1 MQIDASTVDAIAA
14 LVFALTAGFLAWTWS
29 TQRSSGALLWWSL
42 TFAIAAASAALT
54 WTEAAGDGPLS
65 LLADDYL
72 LLLAHLFLWSGF
84 RAFNGR
90 RPPFGWAGLVLGL
103 YTLALVGLR
112 LPLRDFLDLA
122 VLLAVAITIV
132 AATEFA
138 RATEETLSWK
148 RVAVAITALH
158 GAFLGARVLIA
169 PPVPREG
176 AVALDHVFQVGFL
189 VEPVLLAVALGFTMI
204 GMVSERLGAAHEA
217 EARRDPLT
225 GALNRRGLAD
235 WMARQRARAGAFADF
250 GLAAIAADL
259 DHFKRINDTHGHAAG
274 DRVLAAFA
282 ETAGHELRQEDV
294 LARIGGEEFVILL
307 KDADEARATAVAERL
322 RAALADRPVEV
333 DGTTVAVT
341 ASFGVAATPSV
352 RRGGGLPALVAAADA
367 ALYAAKRNGRDRVE
381 RAGAASPPAGAAG
394 VLAASGA

>member
-1 MQIDASTVDAIAA
+1 MQIDASTVEAIAA
-14 LVFALTAGFLAWTWS
+14 LVFALTAGFLAWTWY

-42 TFAIAAASAALT
+42 TFAIAAASAGLT
-54 WTEAAGDGPLS
+54 WTAAAGDGAFS
-65 LLADDYL
+65 LVADDYL

-90 RPPFGWAGLVLGL
+90 RPPFGWAALVLGL

-112 LPLRDFLDLA
+112 LPLREFLDVA
-122 VLLAVAITIV
+122 VLLAVAITLV

-148 RVAVAITALH
+148 RVAVAITVLH
-158 GAFLGARVLIA
+158 GAFLGARLVLA
-169 PPVPREG
+169 SPVPRQG
-176 AVALDHVFQVGFL
+176 PVSLDHVLEVGFL

-225 GALNRRGLAD
+225 GALNRRGLSD

-322 RAALADRPVEV
+322 RIALAAHPVTV
-333 DGTTVAVT
+333 DGTAIAVT
-341 ASFGVAATPSV
+341 ASFGVAATSSV
-352 RRGGGLPALVAAADA
+352 RRGGGLPALVAAADQ
-367 ALYAAKRNGRDRVE
+367 ALYAAKRGGRDRVE
-381 RAGAASPPAGAAG
+381 RAGHSSASADSSWS
-394 VLAASGA
+394 LLASGA